1 MHNKFSSKNIMIWTG
16 GAERGTYL
24 VWEDLTVVL
33 PNFRNKHTNRLLH
46 GLSGYAEPGRIMA
59 IMGPSGSGKST
70 LLDSL
75 AGLSLPPS
83 LSLAFLLL
91 QTCLIW

>member
-1 MHNKFSSKNIMIWTG
+1 MEIEVGGGSYSGGDGERNVFVN

-33 PNFRNKHTNRLLH
+33 PNFKNKPTRRLLH
-46 GLSGYAEPGRIMA
+46 GLRGFAEPGRIMA

-75 AGLSLPPS
+75 AGFVTLCPFSLFCS
-83 LSLAFLLL
+83 
-91 QTCLIW
+91 